1 MKKQVPI
8 TVKSA
13 GFALLV
19 QVIATVLAFCSLNFN
34 DGNKM
39 AVLISLAVVLVC
51 LIPVYFSIKG
61 MPKRPWFYLII
72 TAASYIILSII
83 SYVILLVALESR
95 ESSAFFKVNAE
106 LYILLIEAVVIVQ
119 LVAIVLLDITF
130 MLFRKAA
137 HYVKNHRPIV
147 IAFLSGAVFSLLVVF
162 IVATVSSFKNFDS
175 NISSIMPPKVVYWK
189 DDMIVEFCEAS
200 LDSTFAMPLTITS
213 ETYFGTP
220 DKSEYIHIAMS
231 NDADIYIYRN
241 DDNSVIVLY
250 NPQGFGFTQKYVA
263 SESFE
268 YYMQQLYRQTGA
280 EGFNAYPEG

>member
-95 ESSAFFKVNAE
+95 ESSAFFKVVLIATINAN
-106 LYILLIEAVVIVQ
+106 
-119 LVAIVLLDITF
+119 LDF
-130 MLFRKAA
+130 
-137 HYVKNHRPIV
+137 
-147 IAFLSGAVFSLLVVF
+147 
-162 IVATVSSFKNFDS
+162 
-175 NISSIMPPKVVYWK
+175 ISSLSSQIT
-189 DDMIVEFCEAS
+189 
-200 LDSTFAMPLTITS
+200 LFAL
-213 ETYFGTP
+213 
-220 DKSEYIHIAMS
+220 
-231 NDADIYIYRN
+231 
-241 DDNSVIVLY
+241 
-250 NPQGFGFTQKYVA
+250 
-263 SESFE
+263 
-268 YYMQQLYRQTGA
+268 
-280 EGFNAYPEG
+280 